1 MAPAPVP
8 VPHTLERKPQLGP
21 LRALQPMHPRL
32 GPWCPRLGPSRRPWF
47 VCDILGI
54 VFAVSTWV
62 LTFGTAW
69 VTTRELFLPA
79 RDLAY
84 SLANGLLLHLQA
96 ALGLAAHARAMLTD
110 PGAVPLGRA
119 PGSAPDAR
127 CLWCCSAKPPRAHH
141 CCVCGRCVRK
151 MDHHCT
157 WVNNCVGE
165 DNQKYFV
172 LFTLYMGLASLH
184 LLLLLGVPVL
194 RSHARGEWDRH
205 STVSPRRS
213 LMYLFLVALIAFLL
227 NSTMFAMQ
235 MYSICT
241 DRTLIE
247 RLQRDRW
254 LPRKGS
260 PWSSLK
266 AVFGHRVSLAWLSP
280 FASPEPP
287 RVHEHHWMV

>member
-1 MAPAPVP
+1 GHQPPGRGPRGAP
-8 VPHTLERKPQLGP
+8 E
-21 LRALQPMHPRL
+21 
-32 GPWCPRLGPSRRPWF
+32 
-47 VCDILGI
+47 
-54 VFAVSTWV
+54 
-62 LTFGTAW
+62 
-69 VTTRELFLPA
+69 
-79 RDLAY
+79 
-84 SLANGLLLHLQA
+84 
-96 ALGLAAHARAMLTD
+96 
-110 PGAVPLGRA
+110 
-119 PGSAPDAR
+119 AR

-184 LLLLLGVPVL
+184 LLLLLGIPVM
-194 RSHARGEWDRH
+194 RSHAQGEWDRH

-247 RLQRDRW
+247 RLQRDRG

-280 FASPEPP
+280 FASPEPQ
-287 RVHEHHWMV
+287 RVEEHHWMV